1 MEKIGPKHAMCRRV
15 GAAVCGR
22 PNCPTNKRPY
32 PPGQHGRAR
41 RRLTEFHLRL
51 LEKQKLRAI
60 YGVGEKQFRRY
71 FRDAT
76 RREAVTG
83 EELLR
88 LLETRLDS
96 LVLRLGFAQT
106 TRQARQL
113 VTHGHMLLDGKR
125 VDIPSINVR
134 PGQTIEATPA
144 ARNFLAI
151 REALEVTPDPPPY
164 LERDK
169 DAVKGRLTRPPER
182 DEIPLP
188 VPVEERL
195 IVEFMS

>member
-1 MEKIGPKHAMCRRV
+1 MQKIGPKHRMCRRV

-22 PNCPTNKRPY
+22 PNCPTGKRPF
-32 PPGQHGRAR
+32 PPGQHGRGR
-41 RRLTEFHLRL
+41 RRMTEFHIRM

-60 YGVGEKQFRRY
+60 YGVGERQFRRY
-71 FRDAT
+71 FHEAT
-76 RREAVTG
+76 RKKAVTG

-88 LLETRLDS
+88 LLETRLDAI
-96 LVLRLGFAQT
+96 VLRLGFAQT
-106 TRQARQL
+106 MPQARQL
-113 VTHGHMLLDGKR
+113 VSHGHILLDGRR
-125 VDIPSINVR
+125 VDVPSAGVR
-134 PGQTIEATPA
+134 VGQTIQPTPA
-144 ARNFLAI
+144 GRNLIAV

-169 DAVKGRLTRPPER
+169 EALVGRLARLPER
-182 DEIPLP
+182 EEIPLP

>member
-1 MEKIGPKHAMCRRV
+1 MQKIGPKHRMCRRV

-41 RRLTEFHLRL
+41 RRLTEYHIRL

-60 YGVGEKQFRRY
+60 YGVGEAQFRRY

-76 RREAVTG
+76 RHKAVTG

-96 LVLRLGFAQT
+96 IVLRLGWAQT
-106 TRQARQL
+106 TRQARQI
-113 VTHGHMLLDGKR
+113 VSHGHVLLNGKR
-125 VDIPSINVR
+125 VDIPSATVR
-134 PGQTIEATPA
+134 AGDTIEATPA
-144 ARNFLAI
+144 AKNFLSI
-151 REALEVTPDPPPY
+151 REALEVTPDPPAY

-169 DAVKGRLTRPPER
+169 DAVRGRLARAPER

>member
-1 MEKIGPKHAMCRRV
+1 MQKIGPKHRMCRRV

-22 PNCPTNKRPY
+22 PNCPTAKRPF
-32 PPGQHGRAR
+32 PPGQHGRGR
-41 RRLTEFHLRL
+41 KRLTEFHIRL

-60 YGVGEKQFRRY
+60 YGVGERQFRRY
-71 FRDAT
+71 FH
-76 RREAVTG
+76 EASRKKTVTG

-96 LVLRLGFAQT
+96 VVLRLGFAQT
-106 TRQARQL
+106 MPQARQL
-113 VTHGHMLLDGKR
+113 VSHGHILLDGKR
-125 VDIPSINVR
+125 VDVPSASVR
-134 PGQTIEATPA
+134 VGQSIEPTA
-144 ARNFLAI
+144 AGKNLIAI
-151 REALEVTPDPPPY
+151 REAVEVTPDPPVY

-169 DAVKGRLTRPPER
+169 AALIGRLASAPLR
-182 DEIPLP
+182 DQIPLP

>member
-1 MEKIGPKHAMCRRV
+1 MQKIGPKHRMCRRV

-22 PNCPTNKRPY
+22 PNCPTAKRPF
-32 PPGQHGRAR
+32 PPGQHGRGR
-41 RRLTEFHLRL
+41 KRMTEFHLRL

-60 YGVGEKQFRRY
+60 YGVGERQFRRY
-71 FRDAT
+71 FHEAT
-76 RREAVTG
+76 RKKTVTG

-106 TRQARQL
+106 MPQARQL
-113 VTHGHMLLDGKR
+113 VSHGHILLDGKR
-125 VDIPSINVR
+125 VNVPSANVR
-134 PGQTIEATPA
+134 PGQTIEPTPA
-144 ARNFLAI
+144 GKNLIAV
-151 REALEVTPDPPPY
+151 REAVEVTPDPPVY

-169 DAVKGRLTRPPER
+169 AALLGRLLSVPQR
-182 DEIPLP
+182 DQIPLP